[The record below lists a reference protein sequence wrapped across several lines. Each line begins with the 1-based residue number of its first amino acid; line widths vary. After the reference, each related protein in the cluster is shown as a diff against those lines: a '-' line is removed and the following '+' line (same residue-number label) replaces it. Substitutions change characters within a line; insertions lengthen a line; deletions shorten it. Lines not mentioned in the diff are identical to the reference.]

1 MEKKMLEM
9 SNRELF
15 SVLTGSHGPMAQ
27 FYLRKAILSYR
38 QKHNGN
44 SASLEE
50 MVREYDLAETA

>member
-9 SNRELF
+9 SNGELF
-15 SVLTGSHGPMAQ
+15 GVLTGSHGPMAQ

-38 QKHNGN
+38 RRHNGN

-50 MVREYDLAETA
+50 MVREYSLAETA